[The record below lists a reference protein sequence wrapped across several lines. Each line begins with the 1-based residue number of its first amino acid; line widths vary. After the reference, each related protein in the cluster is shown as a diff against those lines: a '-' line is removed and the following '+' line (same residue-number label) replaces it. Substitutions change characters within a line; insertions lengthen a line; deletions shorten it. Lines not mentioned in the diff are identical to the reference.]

1 MNLATDLFMA
11 IYFLLLG
18 LSVVKRVWKES
29 KLMWVV
35 AAPAI
40 FTRFSTFGINVIT
53 HAFVGH
59 IGSRELAAFALVFT
73 VLIRF
78 GNSILLGMGTALSTL
93 CGQAY
98 GAKEYG
104 MMGVYIQRSWIVLS
118 LTALC
123 LLPLLIFAIPILTLL
138 DQDET
143 IAQVAGTIS
152 LWSIPVLFSFI
163 VSFTTQT
170 FLQSQSKN
178 IIIAFLAAFS
188 IVIHVFLSWL
198 LTMKFKLGIAGA
210 MTSTSLALW
219 IPNIGQLIFI
229 TCGWCYDTSKWKGFS
244 FLAFKDLWPV
254 VKLSLS
260 SLPTNGLN
268 INGWELMISLGFMAA
283 ASVRVAKGSSK
294 AAKISIVVKEKLA
307 YIFTSSKDV
316 ADAVGD
322 LSPLLAISILLNS
335 VQPVLSGIPVGVVLG
350 NVLHLQVKGIWFG
363 MLFGTFIQTIVLI
376 IITYKTN
383 WDEQGNLEKKLLS
396 KEEVSEEDNL
406 SLVKRV
412 WEESKEMWIVAAPAI
427 FTRFTT
433 FGINVISQAFIG
445 HIGSRELAAYALVFT
460 VIIRFAN
467 GILLGMSS
475 ALSTLCG
482 QAYGAKEYDMMG
494 VYLQRSSIV
503 LFLTALCLL
512 PVFIFTSP
520 ILMLLGQDENIAQ
533 VAGTISL
540 WSIPILFAY
549 IVSFNCQTFLQ
560 SQSKNVVIAFLAALS
575 IIIHVFLSWLLT
587 IQFKFGIPGAMISTI
602 LAFWIP
608 NIGQLIFITCGW
620 CDETWK
626 GFSFLAFKDL
636 GPVVKLSLSSGA
648 ILELW
653 YNTVLIL
660 LTGNMKNAEVEIN
673 ALSIC
678 ININGWEMM
687 IALGFMAAA
696 REKIAYLFTSNED
709 VVTAVGDLSPLLALS
724 LLLNSIQPVLS
735 GVAVGAGWQSTVAYV
750 NIGCYYLIGI
760 PVGIVLGNIIH
771 LEVKGIWIGMLFGT
785 LVQTIVLTIITYK
798 TNWDEQVTI
807 ARNRISKWYKV
818 ELDHETKEEENLSLV
833 KRVWEESKVMWI
845 VAAPAIFTRFT
856 TFGLSVISQ
865 AFIGHIGSKELAAYA
880 LVFTVIIRFANGILL
895 GMSSALST
903 LCGQAYGAKEYD
915 MMGVYLQRS
924 SIVLFLTA
932 LCLLPLFIFTSP
944 ILTLLGQDES
954 IARVARNVSL
964 WSIPILFAYIVSF
977 NCQTFLQSQSKN
989 VIIAFLA
996 TLSIIIHVS
1005 LSWLFTIQFKYGIPG
1020 AMISTILAYWIPNVG
1035 QLIFITCGWCPE
1047 TWKGFSSLAF
1057 KDLWPVVKL
1066 SLSAGAIININGWE
1080 MMIAFGFMAAAS
1092 VRVANELGRGSSKD
1106 AKFSIVVTVL
1116 TSFSIGFILF
1126 VLFLFLREKVA
1137 YLFTSNE
1144 DVATAVGD
1152 LSPLL
1157 AVSLLLNSIQPVL
1170 SGVAVGAGWQSIVAY
1185 VNIGCYYLIGI
1196 PVGIVLGNIIHLQV
1210 KGIWI
1215 GMLFGT
1221 LIQTIVLT
1229 IITYKTNWDEQVII
1243 ARNRISKWSKVDLD
1257 RETVT
1262 SDN

>member
-1 MNLATDLFMA
+1 M
-11 IYFLLLG
+11 
-18 LSVVKRVWKES
+18 E
-29 KLMWVV
+29 
-35 AAPAI
+35 
-40 FTRFSTFGINVIT
+40 
-53 HAFVGH
+53 
-59 IGSRELAAFALVFT
+59 
-73 VLIRF
+73 
-78 GNSILLGMGTALSTL
+78 
-93 CGQAY
+93 
-98 GAKEYG
+98 
-104 MMGVYIQRSWIVLS
+104 
-118 LTALC
+118 
-123 LLPLLIFAIPILTLL
+123 
-138 DQDET
+138 
-143 IAQVAGTIS
+143 
-152 LWSIPVLFSFI
+152 
-163 VSFTTQT
+163 
-170 FLQSQSKN
+170 
-178 IIIAFLAAFS
+178 
-188 IVIHVFLSWL
+188 
-198 LTMKFKLGIAGA
+198 
-210 MTSTSLALW
+210 
-219 IPNIGQLIFI
+219 
-229 TCGWCYDTSKWKGFS
+229 
-244 FLAFKDLWPV
+244 
-254 VKLSLS
+254 
-260 SLPTNGLN
+260 
-268 INGWELMISLGFMAA
+268 
-283 ASVRVAKGSSK
+283 
-294 AAKISIVVKEKLA
+294 
-307 YIFTSSKDV
+307 
-316 ADAVGD
+316 
-322 LSPLLAISILLNS
+322 
-335 VQPVLSGIPVGVVLG
+335 
-350 NVLHLQVKGIWFG
+350 
-363 MLFGTFIQTIVLI
+363 
-376 IITYKTN
+376 
-383 WDEQGNLEKKLLS
+383 GNLEKKLLS

-648 ILELW
+648 MLCLELW

-818 ELDHETKEEENLSLV
+818 ELDHETS
-833 KRVWEESKVMWI
+833 
-845 VAAPAIFTRFT
+845 
-856 TFGLSVISQ
+856 
-865 AFIGHIGSKELAAYA
+865 
-880 LVFTVIIRFANGILL
+880 
-895 GMSSALST
+895 
-903 LCGQAYGAKEYD
+903 
-915 MMGVYLQRS
+915 
-924 SIVLFLTA
+924 
-932 LCLLPLFIFTSP
+932 
-944 ILTLLGQDES
+944 
-954 IARVARNVSL
+954 
-964 WSIPILFAYIVSF
+964 
-977 NCQTFLQSQSKN
+977 
-989 VIIAFLA
+989 
-996 TLSIIIHVS
+996 
-1005 LSWLFTIQFKYGIPG
+1005 
-1020 AMISTILAYWIPNVG
+1020 
-1035 QLIFITCGWCPE
+1035 
-1047 TWKGFSSLAF
+1047 
-1057 KDLWPVVKL
+1057 
-1066 SLSAGAIININGWE
+1066 
-1080 MMIAFGFMAAAS
+1080 
-1092 VRVANELGRGSSKD
+1092 
-1106 AKFSIVVTVL
+1106 
-1116 TSFSIGFILF
+1116 
-1126 VLFLFLREKVA
+1126 
-1137 YLFTSNE
+1137 
-1144 DVATAVGD
+1144 
-1152 LSPLL
+1152 
-1157 AVSLLLNSIQPVL
+1157 
-1170 SGVAVGAGWQSIVAY
+1170 
-1185 VNIGCYYLIGI
+1185 
-1196 PVGIVLGNIIHLQV
+1196 
-1210 KGIWI
+1210 
-1215 GMLFGT
+1215 
-1221 LIQTIVLT
+1221 
-1229 IITYKTNWDEQVII
+1229 
-1243 ARNRISKWSKVDLD
+1243 
-1257 RETVT
+1257 T